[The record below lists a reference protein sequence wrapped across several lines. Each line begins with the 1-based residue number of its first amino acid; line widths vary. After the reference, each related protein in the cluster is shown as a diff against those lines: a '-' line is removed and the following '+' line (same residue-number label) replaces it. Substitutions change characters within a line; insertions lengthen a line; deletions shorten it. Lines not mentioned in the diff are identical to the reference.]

1 MSDLRCLR
9 CMYDVYAHACML
21 LYAPYA
27 LCGVYGPM
35 WCVRVVWACYC
46 AFTHCAHIRALRVVC
61 YPTGVWGTPLPGTPT
76 YQYPPGVHTHTGRGM
91 GLRPVG
97 TDHTPQGGGVPPWQ
111 CPLWAFRPLA
121 SPVWTVAPVNTLG
134 NYRIGLSV
142 TPRSWYWAVPRLRV
156 NRTPVI
162 PAEIDAAALTPRL
175 GYGYPRHPPLGALRR
190 LQGRS
195 RAPAL
200 RARRPRPHHT
210 HGARIRMSARILV
223 PWLPWVNG
231 PNVLM

>member
-46 AFTHCAHIRALRVVC
+46 AFTPCAHIRALRVVC

-91 GLRPVG
+91 GPRPVG

-175 GYGYPRHPPLGALRR
+175 GYGYPRHPPLGALRGR
-190 LQGRS
+190 QGRS

-210 HGARIRMSARILV
+210 PEARIRMSARILV